1 MVELD
6 GDDIDQQIYRQ
17 LRTARYLKETR
28 LATNET
34 LTSTAKKLGISHPY
48 LSEIEKGIKVPSDQL
63 IRAIAKLYNIDED
76 DLFHR
81 YGKVPI
87 LAREELENRPILQ
100 KTLSEIKTNKK
111 LTDEEKDELYDKM
124 YKLYVNYIRGK

>member
-1 MVELD
+1 MEEIN
-6 GDDIDQQIYRQ
+6 GDDIDQQIFKQ
-17 LRTARYLKETR
+17 LRTARYLQDTR
-28 LATNET
+28 RAIGVT
-34 LTSTAKKLGISHPY
+34 LTNTAKNLGISHPY

-63 IRAIAKLYNIDED
+63 IRAIAHLYEIDED
-76 DLFHR
+76 DLFRR

-124 YKLYVNYIRGK
+124 YRLYVNFMKGK

>member
-1 MVELD
+1 MEIND
-6 GDDIDQQIYRQ
+6 DDIDQQIFKQ
-17 LRTARYLKETR
+17 LRTARYLQATR
-28 LATNET
+28 RAMGET
-34 LTSTAKKLGISHPY
+34 LTHMAKNLGVSHPY

-63 IRAIAKLYNIDED
+63 IKAIANFYKIDED
-76 DLFHR
+76 DLFQR

-111 LTDEEKDELYDKM
+111 LTDEQKDELYDKM
-124 YKLYVNYIRGK
+124 YRLYVSYIRGE